1 MIGVKRTPEINQIQ
15 QYRKLKFRPGYCL
28 ILCICLTI
36 VGSSVGHLWTLH
48 ASIEKQL
55 AILNQEKNSL
65 LQQQKRYENEIVRL
79 NTPSYIEQLAREQL
93 GLVRHG
99 EIIIAPKK

>member
-1 MIGVKRTPEINQIQ
+1 MKRTPKINRVQKR
-15 QYRKLKFRPGYCL
+15 RKLKFRLGHFL
-28 ILCICLTI
+28 ILCISLTVI
-36 VGSSVGHLWTLH
+36 GSSVVHLWTLH
-48 ASIEKQL
+48 VSMKKQL
-55 AILNQEKNSL
+55 AGLNQEKVGL
-65 LQQQKRYENEIVRL
+65 IEQQKRYENEIVRL

>member
-1 MIGVKRTPEINQIQ
+1 MKRTPKINRVQ
-15 QYRKLKFRPGYCL
+15 QRRKQKVRLGHFL
-28 ILCICLTI
+28 ILCFSLAVI
-36 VGSSVGHLWTLH
+36 GSSVVRLWTLH
-48 ASIEKQL
+48 VSVEKQL
-55 AILNQEKNSL
+55 AILNQEKISL
-65 LQQQKRYENEIVRL
+65 IEQQKRYENEIIRL